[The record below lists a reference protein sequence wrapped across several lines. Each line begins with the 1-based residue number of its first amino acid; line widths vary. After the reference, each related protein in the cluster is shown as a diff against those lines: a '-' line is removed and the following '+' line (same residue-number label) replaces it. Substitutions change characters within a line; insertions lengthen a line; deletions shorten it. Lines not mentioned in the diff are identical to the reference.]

1 MNFSNNGTK
10 PSNLPEIIFSLFLGG
25 TGGSETSRQ
34 VPGNDVCCTLVAVT
48 AARGTMLSNALDF
61 CCYSEASDKAS
72 LGSSA
77 SGLKLFS
84 VDIDSALPS
93 RGELVACITLV

>member
-1 MNFSNNGTK
+1 MNFGAK
-10 PSNLPEIIFSLFLGG
+10 PSNSPEIIFSLFLGG

-34 VPGNDVCCTLVAVT
+34 VPGNEVWCILVVVT
-48 AARGTMLSNALDF
+48 TVRGAMLSNALDF

-72 LGSSA
+72 VGSSA
-77 SGLKLFS
+77 SGLKLFL

>member
-1 MNFSNNGTK
+1 MNNGTK
-10 PSNLPEIIFSLFLGG
+10 PSDSPEIIFSLFLGG

-34 VPGNDVCCTLVAVT
+34 VPGNEVWCTLVVVT
-48 AARGTMLSNALDF
+48 AVRDAMLSNALDF
-61 CCYSEASDKAS
+61 CCYSEASKKAS
-72 LGSSA
+72 VGSSA
-77 SGLKLFS
+77 SGLKLFI